1 VKEEIYKKERERGFV
16 KKEGQNQLRKKAEET
31 DVWRGKEEKVKVREM
46 LHVKERGLLTYHV
59 GFQSANEPSN
69 DG

>member
-1 VKEEIYKKERERGFV
+1 
-16 KKEGQNQLRKKAEET
+16 LRKKAEET
-31 DVWRGKEEKVKVREM
+31 DVSRGKEEKVKVREM

-59 GFQSANEPSN
+59 GFQAANEPSN